1 MSDVEE
7 ELVRLPQS
15 LAGSQM
21 SLPQSI
27 LTNQNSQTFVQ
38 TIKHT
43 SSTPVHLN
51 MNLQKEDGTL
61 LEIRPT
67 MTSPIKS
74 PNPIPVTENND
85 NNNNNNRHNLQKE
98 PTFLTQPDSEYGYST
113 FGCSKK
119 SLGSKNRESHD
130 DTSCICTQTTQKT

>member
-51 MNLQKEDGTL
+51 MNLQREDGTL

-74 PNPIPVTENND
+74 PNPISVTENNK
-85 NNNNNNRHNLQKE
+85 LQKE
-98 PTFLTQPDSEYGYST
+98 PTFLTQPDSEYGFST
-113 FGCSKK
+113 SPSQFGEE
-119 SLGSKNRESHD
+119 LDRA
-130 DTSCICTQTTQKT
+130 KTRTIDGCLKGCFGVVYEI

>member
-85 NNNNNNRHNLQKE
+85 NNNNNRHNLQKE

-113 FGCSKK
+113 SPSQFGEE
-119 SLGSKNRESHD
+119 LDRA
-130 DTSCICTQTTQKT
+130 KTRTIDGCLKGCFGVVYEI